1 MRCALPA
8 ADRVLRA
15 LATLGATTASAA
27 SDALR
32 MPLRTV
38 QSVLLKLVTEG
49 ACSTERDGR
58 HIVYRIEDT
67 TFTQVTPL

>member
-1 MRCALPA
+1 
-8 ADRVLRA
+8 
-15 LATLGATTASAA
+15 
-27 SDALR
+27 

-38 QSVLLKLVTEG
+38 QAVLHKLVAEG
-49 ACSTERDGR
+49 ACSTEREGR